1 MIPRSCL
8 GSVSPGSNFLKWR
21 GVRKGGR
28 GCLFGSVPTLLRR
41 LKRGGSNSKME
52 MQRKQISYMH
62 ELATAAQRL
71 WLDL

>member
-1 MIPRSCL
+1 MGGGACL
-8 GSVSPGSNFLKWR
+8 DRYSRDQN
-21 GVRKGGR
+21 GG
-28 GCLFGSVPTLLRR
+28 G
-41 LKRGGSNSKME
+41 SKME